1 MVTYLAITF
10 IQLFYICFS
19 IIIIIIN
26 IIYLATLFKAKVAFP
41 YMVPMATVK

>member
-19 IIIIIIN
+19 IIIIIN